1 MQNQEDA
8 YMKIKRKYMLEI
20 TEEENELK
28 LKQQRLQGKLR

>member
-1 MQNQEDA
+1 
-8 YMKIKRKYMLEI
+8 MKIKRKYMLEI